1 LTNDNPFPYSQFLE
15 RRAFH
20 PGKVQRKMP
29 EEMERKIECINF
41 DLDSV
46 LYIPSD
52 FLETTLLISI
62 RAMIEVG
69 LKARPWDALRKLV
82 EIRSADPNAGD
93 HFDRLCLHFNKKFD
107 PLIVA
112 AGIEKYWD
120 CKVGVMTSAPETK
133 PVLSALHDKYPLA
146 LITNGPP
153 LKQAGKIVRLG
164 LSHFFSRTVSNQKL
178 QMHLTYATA
187 ERTRVKPYPYLWR
200 MSRKDL
206 GYRFS
211 RAVMVGD
218 RYWEDMFGAK
228 RLGMITIKVIQGP
241 HSHESMEEALEKG
254 LQSRGMKTYFL
265 RRHRLEEIRTLM
277 RPDHVIP
284 SLGRLERVIREVEE
298 TL

>member
-1 LTNDNPFPYSQFLE
+1 ME
-15 RRAFH
+15 RR
-20 PGKVQRKMP
+20 
-29 EEMERKIECINF
+29 IECINF

-52 FLETTLLISI
+52 FLETSLLISI

-69 LKARPWDALRKLV
+69 LRARPREALRRLL

-93 HFDRLCLHFNKKFD
+93 HFDRLCLHFNKRFD
-107 PLIVA
+107 PLVVA

-133 PVLSALHDKYPLA
+133 PVLSALHDRYPLA
-146 LITNGPP
+146 IITNGPP

-164 LSHFFSRTVSNQKL
+164 LSHFFSSSEASQKL
-178 QMHLTYATA
+178 QTHLAYATS
-187 ERTRVKPYPYLWR
+187 ERTKMKPYPYLWR
-200 MSRKDL
+200 MSRRDL

-228 RLGMITIKVIQGP
+228 RLGMITIKVNQGP
-241 HSHESMEEALEKG
+241 HSHETIKEALDKG
-254 LQSRGMKTYFL
+254 LQPKAMKTYFL
-265 RRHRLEEIRTLM
+265 KRHGLEEIVTLM

-284 SLGRLERVIREVEE
+284 SLGRLERVIQQVEE
-298 TL
+298 TLQPQCHPRRS

>member
-1 LTNDNPFPYSQFLE
+1 MD
-15 RRAFH
+15 
-20 PGKVQRKMP
+20 
-29 EEMERKIECINF
+29 RKIECINF

-46 LYIPSD
+46 LYVPSD

-69 LKARPWDALRKLV
+69 LKAGPKEALSRLLK
-82 EIRSADPNAGD
+82 IRSADPNAQD
-93 HFDRLCLHFNKKFD
+93 HFDRLCLHFNKRFD
-107 PLIVA
+107 PLVIA

-133 PVLSALHDKYPLA
+133 PILSVLHYQYPLA
-146 LITNGPP
+146 IITNGPP

-164 LSHFFSRTVSNQKL
+164 LSHFFSRSDGSQKY
-178 QMHLTYATA
+178 QTHLTYATA
-187 ERTRVKPYPYLWR
+187 ERNKVKPYPYLWNL
-200 MSRKDL
+200 SRRDL

-228 RLGMITIKVIQGP
+228 RLGMITVKVNQGP
-241 HSHESMEEALEKG
+241 HSHETMEEALEKG
-254 LQSRGMKTYFL
+254 FQSRRMKGYFL
-265 RRHRLEEIRTLM
+265 KRHSLGEIRRLM

-284 SLGRLERVIREVEE
+284 SLGRLEKVIREVEE